1 MIKAGF
7 ETELNSE
14 VSKILVTA
22 IFSKC
27 SNSMSPPRYIILGL
41 DR

>member
-1 MIKAGF
+1 MVKTGF

-14 VSKILVTA
+14 FSQILVTG

-27 SNSMSPPRYIILGL
+27 SNSMSPLSYIILGL
-41 DR
+41 DT